1 MTDINTHTLST
12 ASIMM
17 FNISIIFF
25 LTLCLSKFYGC
36 KFFVENKMIKVM

>member
-17 FNISIIFF
+17 FNISLCIILFNYAMF
-25 LTLCLSKFYGC
+25 
-36 KFFVENKMIKVM
+36 IKILRL